1 MIPFNIAIV
10 IGFCFWIFDTDT
22 DSDIDLYSHSCT
34 FPRRMLDMAH
44 RL

>member
-1 MIPFNIAIV
+1 MIPFNIAVVIV
-10 IGFCFWIFDTDT
+10 IGFCFWIFDTD
-22 DSDIDLYSHSCT
+22 SDTDLYSHSCT